1 MEHSHAKTSHYFL
14 RAIIL
19 LGFAMLI
26 VYLVKTDSL
35 IFYIAPHMQKYVEY
49 SSVLLYVI
57 AIYQVYLGI
66 NSIWGKKSASSC
78 GCEHP
83 PSKSS
88 IKNTI
93 AYSLFILPL
102 CLGFLLP
109 STAMSSSLADKK
121 GMNLTTSVAAK
132 NITKQLAA
140 STVSLDNSVQQTT
153 TSTLSLPTPIPTIE
167 PSPVKESN
175 LSESE
180 PSVTKNQTTQ
190 SKTTA
195 TTAPSDEQLQKMFK
209 APDEFSEDFSKMGMI
224 LYKRDLITVK
234 PEIYME
240 VLSTIDLFKE
250 NFIGKKIELT
260 GFVYREKELKTNQ
273 IIVGRFAVSCCSA
286 DASPYG
292 VLTEFPT
299 ANNFAKDS
307 WVKVTGTIE
316 KGNYNDNDIFKIHAT
331 KVEKI
336 PSPKSPYVYPNFD
349 PIPELNKSE

>member
-140 STVSLDNSVQQTT
+140 STVSLATVFNKRLQVHYLYQRQYQQ
-153 TSTLSLPTPIPTIE
+153 LSLHPLRNLIYQNLN
-167 PSPVKESN
+167 PV
-175 LSESE
+175 
-180 PSVTKNQTTQ
+180 
-190 SKTTA
+190 
-195 TTAPSDEQLQKMFK
+195 
-209 APDEFSEDFSKMGMI
+209 
-224 LYKRDLITVK
+224 
-234 PEIYME
+234 
-240 VLSTIDLFKE
+240 
-250 NFIGKKIELT
+250 
-260 GFVYREKELKTNQ
+260 
-273 IIVGRFAVSCCSA
+273 
-286 DASPYG
+286 
-292 VLTEFPT
+292 
-299 ANNFAKDS
+299 
-307 WVKVTGTIE
+307 
-316 KGNYNDNDIFKIHAT
+316 
-331 KVEKI
+331 
-336 PSPKSPYVYPNFD
+336 SPKIKLLNLKLQPQQRLLTSSYRKCLKHLMNFRKTSLKW
-349 PIPELNKSE
+349 E